1 MVVLSKTQAIKDLKR
16 IIKSDESK
24 YYLQKAKYNDDIRIK
39 KPLILTYQR
48 TNNGTFPVT
57 AQLSQNGKSF
67 QIFKTGMNYREYL
80 YSIALTELKESRVK
94 KVKETLTKKQ
104 DSTEG
109 KQPAKSS
116 ATTTTRKR
124 RTRTKTEK

>member
-57 AQLSQNGKSF
+57 AQLSQNGKTF

-94 KVKETLTKKQ
+94 KVKETLATKQ
-104 DSTEG
+104 ES
-109 KQPAKSS
+109 KSKDVKEPVKK
-116 ATTTTRKR
+116 TRTTTRR
-124 RTRTKTEK
+124 RRTKTENS